1 MNKGFSV
8 LNRICLVAAVGIAF
22 SSCGGS
28 KQEEV
33 KYVSFDGI
41 SGEHAE
47 LLEVSDSVKVMLVN
61 PSGDEWEVRALIPI
75 TNTMSWS
82 DVPDTDPNAKEYYK
96 PKMGNLS
103 VEYLD
108 KNGSELDCRVN
119 PSWDVVESVLS
130 SNKEKTEN
138 MSAHE
143 MWGGGSYKDKKAL
156 FDKVASVKLSRAE
169 LSKVFSASTSSSSSS
184 SSSASTSSSSS
195 SSSWDIDDDDL
206 DDLKKAA
213 EISKKALEANKKAMK
228 AAKSISS
235 KSTKE
240 AMDAY
245 EKALDAYEDMLDF

>member
-1 MNKGFSV
+1 MYKNMYKGFSV

-61 PSGDEWEVRALIPI
+61 PSGDKWEVRALIPI

-82 DVPDTDPNAKEYYK
+82 DVPDTDPNAKEYYL

-130 SNKEKTEN
+130 SNKEKKEN
-138 MSAHE
+138 MSAQE

-156 FDKVASVKLSRAE
+156 FDKVASVKLSKAE
-169 LSKVFSASTSSSSSS
+169 LSKVF
-184 SSSASTSSSSS
+184 SASTSSSSS